1 MFWLQVTWVSWCSP
15 DGIVYDTE
23 ATGKKKGLLEMKYIQ
38 TVDSEA
44 LEDAL
49 LRKRICVLKE
59 NNITT
64 NITFLFNPCLLLEKK
79 W

>member
-1 MFWLQVTWVSWCSP
+1 MFCLQVTWVSWCSP
-15 DGIVYDTE
+15 GGIVYDTE
-23 ATGKKKGLLEMKYIQ
+23 ATGKKKGLFMKYIQ

-49 LRKRICVLKE
+49 LRKKICVLKE

-79 W
+79 